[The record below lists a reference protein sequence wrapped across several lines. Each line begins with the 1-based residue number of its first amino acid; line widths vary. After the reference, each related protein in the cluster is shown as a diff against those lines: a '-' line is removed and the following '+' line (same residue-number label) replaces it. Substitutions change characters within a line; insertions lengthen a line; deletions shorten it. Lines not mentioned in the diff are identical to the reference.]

1 MAYKHA
7 ALVFAAVAGL
17 CIPWPAPAA
26 EGEAHA
32 APLCNRIPKEWTPF
46 TFKGMEFYRVPLPS
60 GSQTASSLGTRRCSE
75 IPKEWTPFT
84 FEGRRFYRVPLQ
96 PGLQTTVR

>member
-7 ALVFAAVAGL
+7 TLVFAAMAWL
-17 CIPWPAPAA
+17 CLPSSTPAA
-26 EGEAHA
+26 EEKGHA
-32 APLCNRIPKEWTPF
+32 VPLCNHIPKEWTPF

-60 GSQTASSLGTRRCSE
+60 GSEPASSLGTLRCSE

-84 FEGRRFYRVPLQ
+84 FEGRRLYRIPLQ
-96 PGLQTTVR
+96 PGSQTAVR